1 MNNSINFKNLNNIL
15 LYKKAFD
22 KFISVNKI
30 IINNISDID
39 YLIPILFLTEMNRY
53 CKNNKISIHGY
64 YIAQGLLM
72 LYMNLKN
79 NMLFNKEINYI
90 IIINFYKNI
99 SLNIEYLNTRIDDS
113 NLLKKKINYNY
124 HNLIIEISNLIE
136 EILISENKNT
146 FIDFLSKFFYILLI
160 LAKFIGT
167 GEIIKVPNL
176 IKLGEYYGNLFT
188 CCILLE
194 NNISNYNLQDLFEK
208 YINYKSIL
216 IESIYNNNYYSDTI
230 DEIIKYID
238 IYITK
243 NLK

>member
-15 LYKKAFD
+15 LYKKALD
-22 KFISVNKI
+22 KFISINKI
-30 IINNISDID
+30 NISNVSDID

-64 YIAQGLLM
+64 YIAQAILI
-72 LYMNLKN
+72 LYVNIKN
-79 NMLFNKEINYI
+79 HILYNKEFNNLVLV
-90 IIINFYKNI
+90 NFYKNI
-99 SLNIEYLNTRIDDS
+99 SLNIEYLNSRIDDS
-113 NLLKKKINYNY
+113 KIIKKKINYNY
-124 HNLIIEISNLIE
+124 HNLIIEISTILE
-136 EILISENKNT
+136 EIIILDKKNT
-146 FIDFLSKFFYILLI
+146 LLDFLSKFFYILLI
-160 LAKFIGT
+160 VAKFIGT
-167 GEIIKVPNL
+167 GEIKEPNL

-194 NNISNYNLQDLFEK
+194 NNISDYNLQDLFEK

-216 IESIYNNNYYSDTI
+216 IESIYNNNYGSETI